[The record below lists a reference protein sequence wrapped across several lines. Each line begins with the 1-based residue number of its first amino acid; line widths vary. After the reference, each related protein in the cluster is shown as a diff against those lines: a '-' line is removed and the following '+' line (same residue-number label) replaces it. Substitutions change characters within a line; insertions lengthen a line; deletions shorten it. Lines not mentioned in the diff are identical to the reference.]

1 MRTKRHWFSLI
12 AGIFFLACSI
22 FMFANPSA
30 PLTALGIFFSIIVF
44 IGGVLETI
52 RSFFTPASTRSV
64 WSLISAIITVLVGV
78 LLLSASAAAQ
88 AAFIP
93 VIVGVWMIIVG
104 LSRLSA
110 GRRATYLSSGAGKHM
125 VFSGVVP
132 LILGILICLFPVV
145 FGSVVVWLIALA
157 LLLVGMVCI
166 GDFFVSRKANRPG
179 PYDDGIID
187 VEAR

>member
-52 RSFFTPASTRSV
+52 RYFFTPASTRSV

-78 LLLSASAAAQ
+78 L
-88 AAFIP
+88 
-93 VIVGVWMIIVG
+93 
-104 LSRLSA
+104 R
-110 GRRATYLSSGAGKHM
+110 
-125 VFSGVVP
+125 
-132 LILGILICLFPVV
+132 
-145 FGSVVVWLIALA
+145 
-157 LLLVGMVCI
+157 
-166 GDFFVSRKANRPG
+166 D
-179 PYDDGIID
+179 
-187 VEAR
+187 

>member
-1 MRTKRHWFSLI
+1 M
-12 AGIFFLACSI
+12 G
-22 FMFANPSA
+22 
-30 PLTALGIFFSIIVF
+30 
-44 IGGVLETI
+44 E
-52 RSFFTPASTRSV
+52 
-64 WSLISAIITVLVGV
+64 

-157 LLLVGMVCI
+157 LLLVGVVCI

>member
-52 RSFFTPASTRSV
+52 RYFFTPASTRSV
-64 WSLISAIITVLVGV
+64 WSLISAIITVLVGG
-78 LLLSASAAAQ
+78 AAAICLSRR
-88 AAFIP
+88 AGSIYP
-93 VIVGVWMIIVG
+93 RDCGGVDVIIVG

-110 GRRATYLSSGAGKHM
+110 AACAPIELRGR
-125 VFSGVVP
+125 
-132 LILGILICLFPVV
+132 
-145 FGSVVVWLIALA
+145 
-157 LLLVGMVCI
+157 
-166 GDFFVSRKANRPG
+166 
-179 PYDDGIID
+179 
-187 VEAR
+187 

>member
-22 FMFANPSA
+22 FMFANPSV

-52 RSFFTPASTRSV
+52 RYFFTPASTRSV

-145 FGSVVVWLIALA
+145 VWLIALA
-157 LLLVGMVCI
+157 FLLVGMVCI

>member
-1 MRTKRHWFSLI
+1 MRTKRHWFSLL

-52 RSFFTPASTRSV
+52 RYFFTPASTRSV

-93 VIVGVWMIIVG
+93 VIVGGVDDYCGPLPPLCWPPRH
-104 LSRLSA
+104 LLELR
-110 GRRATYLSSGAGKHM
+110 GR
-125 VFSGVVP
+125 
-132 LILGILICLFPVV
+132 
-145 FGSVVVWLIALA
+145 
-157 LLLVGMVCI
+157 
-166 GDFFVSRKANRPG
+166 
-179 PYDDGIID
+179 
-187 VEAR
+187 